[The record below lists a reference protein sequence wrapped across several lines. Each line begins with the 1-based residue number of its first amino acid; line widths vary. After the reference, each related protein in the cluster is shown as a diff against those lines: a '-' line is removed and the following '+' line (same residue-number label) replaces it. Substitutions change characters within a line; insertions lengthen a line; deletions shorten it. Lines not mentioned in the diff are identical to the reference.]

1 MKDENL
7 TYYISDDYKRGIIAY
22 HVNTD
27 KERFEIAK
35 KLDALLFPI
44 KYAKLTGKEMDK
56 NLLDQMVA
64 HINELENTATNL
76 KSHYNGIEMPQY
88 LDFIV
93 SHITENVA
101 PGLRGFISQAKTMEM
116 LCKGEEVNDIR

>member
-27 KERFEIAK
+27 EERFEIAK

-93 SHITENVA
+93 SHVTENVA

-116 LCKGEEVNDIR
+116 LRESENNDIR